1 MASATQN
8 ADGTHLER
16 FLEAPAQH
24 LSGYGVFFGDER
36 QEGGEPLPTGSL
48 RHDGGLQASETLK
61 NIFQDFGNG
70 YQLKTT
76 VSLSTLRSGT
86 SAGAKV
92 LGGQVSQATTKT
104 GQGMALSAGPMAN
117 DTLSGTAFQYST
129 GTYVSQSGAFFAAYM

>member
-92 LGGQVSQATTKT
+92 LGGQVPLLQCYNPR
-104 GQGMALSAGPMAN
+104 QMNVSAIFVLMV
-117 DTLSGTAFQYST
+117 T
-129 GTYVSQSGAFFAAYM
+129 